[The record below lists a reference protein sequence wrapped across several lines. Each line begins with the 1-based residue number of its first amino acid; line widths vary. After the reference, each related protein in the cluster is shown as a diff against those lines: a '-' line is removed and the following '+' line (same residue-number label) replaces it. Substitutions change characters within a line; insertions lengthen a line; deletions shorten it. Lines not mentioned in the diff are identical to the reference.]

1 MDKLILTF
9 IWKGNRAI
17 IAKIILKKNLQVTR
31 LFSLLNKYQKGKG
44 NAKNNKSKKMSK
56 SHPGNNLRNTPQG

>member
-44 NAKNNKSKKMSK
+44 MLKIIRVKK
-56 SHPGNNLRNTPQG
+56 